1 MAMNVTAPTSTKW
14 RAEITE
20 RRIYVRRKEETTEG
34 ETKMTSR
41 PLNLLYVVLE
51 RAEGDSIS
59 FCVTRPK
66 GRITLSDSR
75 ECFTGAAGTTGLW
88 DTRPASQPGK
98 RRTLTPTAWIAEV
111 SRLIGTKRAVE
122 IIDSLREA
130 TPPF

>member
-1 MAMNVTAPTSTKW
+1 MAMNVTAPASTKW

-66 GRITLSDSR
+66 GRITLSDRR
-75 ECFTGAAGTTGLW
+75 E
-88 DTRPASQPGK
+88 
-98 RRTLTPTAWIAEV
+98 
-111 SRLIGTKRAVE
+111 
-122 IIDSLREA
+122 
-130 TPPF
+130 